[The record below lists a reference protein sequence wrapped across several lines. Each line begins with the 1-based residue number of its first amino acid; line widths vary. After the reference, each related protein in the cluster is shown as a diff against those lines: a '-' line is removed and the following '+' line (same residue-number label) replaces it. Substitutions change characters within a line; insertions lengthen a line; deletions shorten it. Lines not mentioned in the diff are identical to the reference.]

1 MKCTLMN
8 KNNKVLSLE
17 YNSKHNSFDEI
28 YDIYNI
34 NYAPL
39 SVFNSQNNKSGNV
52 LKSINEWFRGRGIP
66 SWRKDLERL
75 LARLNVSTTEEL
87 LNKAYGL
94 SLSDQYWLKEEASE
108 VTWDDIN
115 FFTNDFEYEAYL
127 EASLDSSPRENKVNE
142 KVLKSPN
149 NTTDGMLQKGW
160 IIEDNKRILVKG
172 TYTPNREEPFN
183 EVLASMLSKVL
194 NFYYCEYKISWLD
207 NNIVSKCANFISS
220 DEEIITAYDIF
231 NSKKKPNN
239 ISDYEHYLSILAEHK
254 VPNARRNVASMFLID
269 YLMLNTDRHLKN
281 FGVIRNVNTLEW
293 VRTTPIFDSGEAMEC
308 DKFTYNM
315 NFSNGSGKFFNNT
328 NKDYEEIFKIIK
340 KDLPP
345 INCDNLTMVVLAYK
359 DMLNTYQKKLEIN
372 FTRIETLVK
381 GLQTRI
387 NILKDNLE

>member
-1 MKCTLMN
+1 
-8 KNNKVLSLE
+8 
-17 YNSKHNSFDEI
+17 
-28 YDIYNI
+28 
-34 NYAPL
+34 
-39 SVFNSQNNKSGNV
+39 
-52 LKSINEWFRGRGIP
+52 
-66 SWRKDLERL
+66 
-75 LARLNVSTTEEL
+75 
-87 LNKAYGL
+87 
-94 SLSDQYWLKEEASE
+94 
-108 VTWDDIN
+108 
-115 FFTNDFEYEAYL
+115 
-127 EASLDSSPRENKVNE
+127 
-142 KVLKSPN
+142 
-149 NTTDGMLQKGW
+149 MLQKGW

-254 VPNARRNVASMFLID
+254 VPNARKNVASMFLID

-372 FTRIETLVK
+372 PTRIETLVK